1 MPRACFLYAWLVRL
15 PTASRPLSAWSG
27 LLLLVLC
34 LSTSLLGEEAIRLGF
49 SASMFT
55 GINDNDAKAAL
66 KVLVETLSKEKNLA
80 VDQNPPIFSG
90 TTLLYK
96 GLADSNMDGAALA
109 SDELWVIR
117 QEHPDM
123 EGFLAVAQRDPGEEY
138 LLMVRQD
145 SGIKSLQDLK
155 DKRVVMHFGSRM
167 RVGYFWLELVLA
179 RQGLPESAQLFR
191 ECTRLTKLSKV
202 VLDVFFKKADCCL
215 VSRRSFNAM
224 IEMNPQ
230 VGKQLVPLLAS
241 ERLGTRMFLYR
252 KAVSKPFEHFLTAL
266 LDNINA
272 TTSGR
277 QALLIFQVDS
287 IVEVPPDELARSMAV
302 MDECKRLRPD
312 LAERMA
318 AEIRTGAWQP
328 SLAPVGR

>member
-1 MPRACFLYAWLVRL
+1 MPRACLPHAWLARPL
-15 PTASRPLSAWSG
+15 TSSRPLSSWSG

-34 LSTSLLGEEAIRLGF
+34 LASSLLGEDVIRLGF
-49 SASMFT
+49 SSSMFT

-66 KVLVETLSKEKNLA
+66 KVLVETLSREKNLA
-80 VDQNPPIFSG
+80 VEQNPPIFNG
-90 TTLLYK
+90 TSHIYER
-96 GLADSNMDGAALA
+96 LAEASMDGAAVT

-117 QEHPDM
+117 HEHPDLDASM
-123 EGFLAVAQRDPGEEY
+123 IIAQRDPGEEY

-145 SGIKSLQDLK
+145 SGIRSVQDLK
-155 DKRVVMHFGSRM
+155 DKRVVMHFGPRM
-167 RVGYFWLELVLA
+167 RVGYFWLELELA
-179 RQGLPESAQLFR
+179 RQGLPECSQLFR
-191 ECTRLTKLSKV
+191 ESTRLTKLSKV

-215 VSRRSFNAM
+215 VSRRSLNAM

-252 KAVSKPFEHFLTAL
+252 RAVSRAFERFLNVL

-287 IVEVPPDELARSMAV
+287 IIESPPDELRRSMEV
-302 MDECKRLRPD
+302 MDECRRLRPEMT
-312 LAERMA
+312 ERMA
-318 AEIRTGAWQP
+318 AEIRAGTWQP
-328 SLAPVGR
+328 SAASVGR